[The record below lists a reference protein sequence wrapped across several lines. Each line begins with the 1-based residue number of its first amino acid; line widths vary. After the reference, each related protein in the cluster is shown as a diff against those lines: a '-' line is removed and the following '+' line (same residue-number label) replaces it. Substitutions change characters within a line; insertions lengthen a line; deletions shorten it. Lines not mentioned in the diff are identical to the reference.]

1 MIGARRGRASQRGVA
16 LISVLLIVVIAT
28 ILGVSMSREQNFA
41 IIRARMFVE
50 QSRVQQYALGGEEL
64 ARQILHEDL
73 IETGAKDTLVESW
86 AGGDLRFEFEDG
98 EVSLRIEDLQGRF
111 NLNALGAQ
119 EGGNAVAR
127 ERLVNLLSMQG
138 IDVMFVDRI
147 IDWVDANQNASPLG
161 AEDFEYMGL
170 AQPYRTS
177 GQLLADVSELRLL
190 LDMPPE
196 NIEQLLPLVA
206 SLPDPNT
213 SINVNTAPAGVL
225 QALVP
230 DLSLEMAESMA
241 ENRLNNEGYDTVQ
254 AFLQDEA
261 LAGRNVTLQGLD
273 VQSGYFQVTVLARYQ
288 ERAGYLKSIIQRNAA
303 DGSLRVIYRDMMKPA
318 PGTGLAALFDAAE
331 GTNGE
336 TLDE

>member
-1 MIGARRGRASQRGVA
+1 MRRSQRVLRGQRGVA

-50 QSRVQQYALGGEEL
+50 QSRVQQYARGGEEL

-73 IETGAKDTLVESW
+73 VEAGDKDTMVEGW
-86 AGGDLRFEFEDG
+86 ASGNLRFEFEDG
-98 EVSLRIEDLQGRF
+98 EVDLRIEDLQGRF
-111 NLNALGAQ
+111 NLNSLVDRQAANIL
-119 EGGNAVAR
+119 AR
-127 ERLVNLLSMQG
+127 ERFVNLLAMQG

-161 AEDFEYMGL
+161 AEDFEYLGL

-196 NIEQLLPLVA
+196 SIEQLLPLVA
-206 SLPDPNT
+206 SLPDPST
-213 SINVNTAPAGVL
+213 SINVNTAPPGVL
-225 QALVP
+225 QALAPNLSP
-230 DLSLEMAESMA
+230 DVAQAMAESRQ
-241 ENRLNNEGYDTVQ
+241 NTEGYDSVQ
-254 AFLQDEA
+254 AFLQDDA
-261 LAGRNVTLQGLD
+261 LAGQNVSLQGLG
-273 VQSGYFQVTVLARYQ
+273 VQSGYFQVRVRARYQ
-288 ERAGYLKSIIQRNAA
+288 DRAGYLTSIIQRNAT

-318 PGTGLAALFDAAE
+318 PGVAFAAFNDAAE

>member
-1 MIGARRGRASQRGVA
+1 MRSQRGVA

-64 ARQILHEDL
+64 ARQMLFEDFA
-73 IETGAKDTLVESW
+73 EAGDKDTLIEGW
-86 AGGDLRFEFEDG
+86 AGDDLRFEFEDG

-111 NLNALGAQ
+111 NLNALVDRP
-119 EGGNAVAR
+119 GGNTVAR
-127 ERLVNLLSMQG
+127 GRFTNLLAMQG

-147 IDWVDANQNASPLG
+147 IDWIDTNQNASPLG
-161 AEDFEYMGL
+161 AEDFEYLGL
-170 AQPYRTS
+170 EQPYRTS

-190 LDMPPE
+190 LDMPAE
-196 NIEQLLPLVA
+196 SIELLLRVVA
-206 SLPDPNT
+206 SLPDPN
-213 SINVNTAPAGVL
+213 SNINVNTALPEVL
-225 QALVP
+225 QALAP
-230 DLSLEMAESMA
+230 NLSLDMAEAMVES
-241 ENRLNNEGYDTVQ
+241 RQGTEGYDNVQ

-261 LAGRNVTLQGLD
+261 LAGQSIPLQGLS

-288 ERAGYLKSIIQRNAA
+288 ERAGYLTSIIQRNPA

-318 PGTGLAALFDAAE
+318 LGAAFPAQNDTAE
-331 GTNGE
+331 RINGE
-336 TLDE
+336 TIDE